1 MDKNMIHIDNL
12 VQQRLGGRE
21 EQERPGAWLRMR
33 DLLDENMP
41 LQKPVAF
48 PWRRMMSYMA
58 AILAISAAGIG
69 GFKVLSGLH
78 GSSAEPA
85 KVAAVANAGSNAAT
99 QPPANNGDATA
110 SIGTA
115 SSSTKGNGNI
125 LTNNDKDRFAN
136 TDSNTPAKNKPAVK
150 KAAIKAVANKPAPAD
165 NAQKGSDNASTP
177 VAMNTA
183 KKSQNITNNNLN
195 NNNLNNN
202 TSTVT
207 GNNKATNKNNTQ
219 PAAIVPA
226 ASLGNAVA
234 ANNKPAHTRGKA
246 EGAAKGSRH
255 AKGTNN
261 DNKLADN
268 NKASQQPAISKPA
281 ADSIPMVAVAEKVT
295 VDHRT
300 NKATFTQD
308 VTGRGKAALP
318 EPMQRPANSV
328 ATAENN
334 YLNPRYV
341 ASAASG
347 QVAEVKPAPVMPAAA
362 AETKTTTEDKSL
374 GLGKSRN
381 SRRAHQGWNFD
392 AVNQFFKDVKYNL
405 GQVEYSTGILGGV
418 NAMFLTGKT
427 MPGIQLGLSETFGIS
442 DNVSIVTELR
452 YVQGI
457 GGMTL
462 HDNYER
468 YNTEIDG
475 TYSKDSM
482 EHNYKFNTLT
492 NLSLPVAVRYTIGR
506 VKILAGVSFS
516 YIIGI
521 TPEVVDNAIP
531 TTHEAL
537 PSKPAQSEID
547 AHYYKIGTDAFA
559 SRFGIGGL
567 VGVSFNVAPRIDV
580 DMRIT
585 KNFWDDAKLPGAKI
599 VSDRLYKR
607 PGLQL
612 NFNYNLSK
620 EKKH

>member
-12 VQQRLGGRE
+12 VQQRLGGGE

-41 LQKPVAF
+41 VQKPVAF

-69 GFKVLSGLH
+69 GFKILSGLH
-78 GSSAEPA
+78 DSAKPA
-85 KVAAVANAGSNAAT
+85 KVAAVANTAEKANT
-99 QPPANNGDATA
+99 QPAAVTNTNATA
-110 SIGTA
+110 TSGSA
-115 SSSTKGNGNI
+115 VNGRGNI
-125 LTNNDKDRFAN
+125 LTTNDKDRY
-136 TDSNTPAKNKPAVK
+136 SNAEGNAPAKNKQAVK
-150 KAAIKAVANKPAPAD
+150 KAVIKAVANKPASAD
-165 NAQKGSDNASTP
+165 NGAKSGDNASAP
-177 VAMNTA
+177 VAENTA
-183 KKSQNITNNNLN
+183 KESNGASNKKLN
-195 NNNLNNN
+195 NNNLTNNI
-202 TSTVT
+202 STAAV
-207 GNNKATNKNNTQ
+207 GNKAAKKNHTQ

-234 ANNKPAHTRGKA
+234 ANNKPVHGKGNT
-246 EGAAKGSRH
+246 EGGKHGKGS
-255 AKGTNN
+255 K
-261 DNKLADN
+261 DNKVADN

-281 ADSIPMVAVAEKVT
+281 VDSIPAVTMTEKMT

-362 AETKTTTEDKSL
+362 AETKASAEDKNI
-374 GLGKSRN
+374 GLGKNRN
-381 SRRAHQGWNFD
+381 SRRSHQGWNFD

-405 GQVEYSTGILGGV
+405 GQIEYSSGIVGGV

-427 MPGIQLGLSETFGIS
+427 MPGIQLGFSETFGIS

-452 YVQGI
+452 YMQGI
-457 GGMTL
+457 GGTTL
-462 HDNYER
+462 HDNYTR

-492 NLSLPVAVRYTIGR
+492 SLSLPVAVRYTIGR

-531 TTHEAL
+531 TTHQAL
-537 PSKPAQSEID
+537 ATKPAQSEID

-567 VGVSFNVAPRIDV
+567 VGVSYNVAPRIDV
-580 DMRIT
+580 DIRIT